1 MQNISKNT
9 FLIVAVLIILLAGA
23 WVFTRDSFTHP
34 LPLAEG
40 ESIASWDFQGSHSD
54 GGELEKKAND
64 QIIRLRGLL
73 GGDQS
78 GTDDD
83 PTDYEIH
90 VGVGN
95 QYELLGDGKR
105 AYEHLGRAVVLD
117 PNNTGLAWHNL
128 GALMVKLGALK
139 TARTAYAKAVEAQ
152 PGVLQ
157 YHIARLEFL
166 TERFAEDTSAIEG
179 AFQEAEAQFGDAPPI
194 LQIKAGWYTKA
205 LRYQDAITALE
216 TMKRLMGGSDADI
229 DREIARLKGLL

>member
-9 FLIVAVLIILLAGA
+9 FLIVAVLIVLLAGA
-23 WVFTRDSFTHP
+23 WVFTRNSFTHP
-34 LPLAEG
+34 LPLAQG
-40 ESIASWDFQGSHSD
+40 DTIASWDVQGTRND

-64 QIIRLRGLL
+64 QIARLQALL

-78 GTDDD
+78 GKDDD
-83 PTDYEIH
+83 PTDYSLY
-90 VGVGN
+90 VGIAN
-95 QYELLGDGKR
+95 QYELLGDGKQ
-105 AYEHLGRAVVLD
+105 AYEYLGRAVSID
-117 PNNTGLAWHNL
+117 PTETGLAWHNL

-152 PGVLQ
+152 PGVSQ

-166 TERFAEDTSAIEG
+166 TDRFAEDTSAVEG
-179 AFQEAEAQFGDAPPI
+179 AFQEAEAQFGDDASI
-194 LQIKAGWYTKA
+194 LQVKAAWYTKT

-216 TMKRLMGGSDADI
+216 TMRRLMGGSDAGI